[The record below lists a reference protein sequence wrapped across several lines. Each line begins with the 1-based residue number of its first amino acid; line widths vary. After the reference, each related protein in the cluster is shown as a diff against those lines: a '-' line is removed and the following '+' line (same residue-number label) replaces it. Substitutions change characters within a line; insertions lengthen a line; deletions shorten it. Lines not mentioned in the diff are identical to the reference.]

1 MAAPGARSRNRK
13 AFALKP
19 SILTSLRR
27 YIANMVLQDFAA
39 TTTERLSTLDQRL
52 ATTERRLSEIL
63 GEDTQQSEQ
72 TGAPMGLAKMQRLLE
87 ERLRLLEE
95 RVRLLEPDS
104 ASAEAMSAPDAA
116 RTNLLNIRLGE
127 LESRIIT
134 VLEGPYF
141 DRIAEHIQSERA
153 ERRDPAGLSS

>member
-27 YIANMVLQDFAA
+27 YIANMVLQDFTAA
-39 TTTERLSTLDQRL
+39 TTERLSTLDQRL
-52 ATTERRLSEIL
+52 ATTERRLNEIL
-63 GEDTQQSEQ
+63 DEDMRQSEQ
-72 TGAPMGLAKMQRLLE
+72 TGAQMSQAKTPRLLE
-87 ERLRLLEE
+87 QRLRLLEE

-141 DRIAEHIQSERA
+141 DRIAEHIRSERA
-153 ERRDPAGLSS
+153 ERRDPAGFSS